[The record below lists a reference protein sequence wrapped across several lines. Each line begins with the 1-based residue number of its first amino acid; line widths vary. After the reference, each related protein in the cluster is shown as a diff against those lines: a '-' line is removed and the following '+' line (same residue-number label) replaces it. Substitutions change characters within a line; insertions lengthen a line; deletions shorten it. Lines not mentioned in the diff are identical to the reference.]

1 MPERSWDSEQPTFIQ
16 CISAY
21 TAGLTLKYTLCYSNF
36 THTHA
41 PPQLLLESRT
51 RIQKHTT
58 PASRSV
64 LLSGDKQ
71 QGTKKVNMQAPLSLQ
86 KAPRFEENNTLRV
99 MWHRTQQNKNTTSRK
114 KKSLSDCHICRFQDK
129 NMQPRDLKMTTR
141 RKILINET
149 KSGLRPRLYSC
160 CTHSLVMNTLNPTD
174 SQTLCRTKETRSNWS
189 EGLYRNT
196 LVHESFD
203 GGFFWFLRLKIPR
216 RMFNHFHCTVLQTTF
231 FL

>member
-1 MPERSWDSEQPTFIQ
+1 
-16 CISAY
+16 
-21 TAGLTLKYTLCYSNF
+21 
-36 THTHA
+36 
-41 PPQLLLESRT
+41 
-51 RIQKHTT
+51 
-58 PASRSV
+58 
-64 LLSGDKQ
+64 
-71 QGTKKVNMQAPLSLQ
+71 
-86 KAPRFEENNTLRV
+86 
-99 MWHRTQQNKNTTSRK
+99 
-114 KKSLSDCHICRFQDK
+114 
-129 NMQPRDLKMTTR
+129 MQPRDLKMTTR

-231 FL
+231 FFIDCWNPEPNRVSQPRFASNEVCACFFLHFERWRIKKMQDRLSF